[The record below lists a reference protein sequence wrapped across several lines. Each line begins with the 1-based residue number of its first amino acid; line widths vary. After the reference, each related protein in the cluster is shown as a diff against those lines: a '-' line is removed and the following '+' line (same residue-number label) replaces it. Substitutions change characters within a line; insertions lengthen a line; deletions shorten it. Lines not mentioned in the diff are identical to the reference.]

1 MKSQNEDNSAT
12 LTPNSNTGESRRRS
26 AQADNPVNHLDHPG
40 LVGFTLRWK
49 ADRPSQALGLEQG
62 VDENDVVKPSGS

>member
-1 MKSQNEDNSAT
+1 M
-12 LTPNSNTGESRRRS
+12 LTPNSNTEESRRS
-26 AQADNPVNHLDHPG
+26 AQADSPVDYLDHPG

-62 VDENDVVKPSGS
+62 VDDNDVVKPSGS